1 MKFINKIHK
10 IIYPYTPKRFKNKG
24 YKYAFNLFRNRK
36 KHFITFHTR
45 PKQAANVGVWSDELK
60 NLPKFAVVIQG
71 PIMKEDDFTLETVK
85 IYKKIFN
92 KAIIIVSTWDTED
105 ENNIK
110 KIKDENIEV
119 ILNKEP
125 EFSGPSHINYQIV
138 SSSAGIRKAFEL
150 GAEYVLKT
158 RTDQR
163 IYAINI
169 SEFLYSLVKTFPLAK
184 SYKQKE
190 RLITSS
196 LNTFKYRMYSP
207 SDMFSFGQ
215 VGDMLRYWGPELD
228 LRKDLNINC
237 STIRDFAKLRICEAY
252 LLTEFSKNIGR
263 ELNWTLKD
271 SWQILVDHFCV
282 IDQHS
287 LDLYWNK
294 YERQREYRYLKYG
307 GVLNSQELSFREW
320 LNLYHNLNNRLIIP
334 EEILDTPFR
343 SLVTKPEINKLNI
356 IN

>member
-45 PKQAANVGVWSDELK
+45 PKQAANVGVWSDELI
-60 NLPKFAVVIQG
+60 NLPKFAIVIQG
-71 PIMKEDDFTLETVK
+71 PILKDDDFTLETVK

-92 KAIIIVSTWDTED
+92 QAIIIVSTWDTED
-105 ENNIK
+105 LDYIN
-110 KIKDENIEV
+110 KIRQENIEV

-125 EFSGPSHINYQIV
+125 EFSGPSHINFQII
-138 SSSAGIRKAFEL
+138 SASAGVRKAAEL

-163 IYAINI
+163 IYAINVL
-169 SEFLYSLVKTFPLAK
+169 EFLHSLVKTFPLSK
-184 SYKQKE
+184 NYKQKE
-190 RLITSS
+190 RLITTS

-207 SDMFSFGQ
+207 SDMFSFGSIE
-215 VGDMLRYWGPELD
+215 DMLKYWGPELD
-228 LRKDLNINC
+228 LRKGLNT
-237 STIRDFAKLRICEAY
+237 SYQTAREFAKLRICEAY
-252 LLTEFSKNIGR
+252 LLTEYLKNIGR
-263 ELNWTLKD
+263 EINWTLQD
-271 SWQILVDHFCV
+271 SWQVLADHFCV

-287 LDLYWNK
+287 LDLYWYK
-294 YERQREYRYLKYG
+294 YERQKEYRYLKYG
-307 GVLNSQELSFREW
+307 GVLNSQELNFREW
-320 LNLYHNLNNRLIIP
+320 LNLYNHLNNRHAIP

-343 SLVTKPEINKLNI
+343 SLISRPEIK
-356 IN
+356 